1 MAQTLN
7 VKTVAIIGAG
17 VSGVSAAIHCK
28 RAGLDV
34 TVFERNSRVGGVWV
48 YDERISKDPAYP
60 SVVPSVGD
68 SPEYDS
74 LVRDRSGEDGPRR
87 VDSPIERDGSDPA
100 KEEAAGD
107 DDLLLS
113 FAPPGPA
120 YIALKNNVSTVEME
134 LSTQKWKPGT
144 EEFVPHHVLAEYIQ
158 DTARANGILDVI
170 SFDTRVKHVE
180 KRGDKWIVDLDQ
192 VVGDRTISSTKDFDS
207 VVVAAGHYHACNV
220 PDIPGLADWKKHFP
234 TRVQH
239 SKRYRRPDQFKDQ
252 NVLLI
257 GAGVSSMDIARD
269 LSNARA
275 VFQSSRGGPYDLPE
289 SMLLENGARVDGV
302 EKFELD
308 DGAELSAD
316 GSIKGTVTLRSGRK
330 LCNLHHVIV
339 CTGYHVSLPF
349 MRQYHQDGVSAEQ
362 ASEEA
367 IVTNGQVTHNLH
379 KDIWYIP
386 DPSLAFIGVPYH
398 VATFS
403 LFEFQ
408 AVALSFV
415 LSGRSPLPS
424 REEMRDEYDERIR
437 EKGIGRNFHSLRGD
451 GREALYV
458 QELADYVNGQMSKR
472 GESGRMQAHSQSW
485 LEAYERRGARV
496 QAMRGQTRD
505 SHINEEVW
513 SRISGC

>member
-1 MAQTLN
+1 MAQLLS
-7 VKTVAIIGAG
+7 VKSVAIIGAG
-17 VSGVSAAIHCK
+17 VSGVSTAIHCK

-48 YDERISKDPAYP
+48 YDERRSKDPAYP
-60 SVVPSVGD
+60 STVPSAGD
-68 SPEYDS
+68 SPEYDT
-74 LVRDRSGEDGPRR
+74 LEEVT
-87 VDSPIERDGSDPA
+87 DS
-100 KEEAAGD
+100 D
-107 DDLLLS
+107 DIALS

-120 YIALKNNVSTVEME
+120 YVALKNNVSTIEME

-158 DTARANGILDVI
+158 ETARANGVLDVV

-180 KRGDKWIVDLDQ
+180 KTGDKWTINIDQ
-192 VVGDRTISSTKDFDS
+192 IEGDRTISSTKEFDA

-220 PDIPGLADWKKHFP
+220 PDIPGLAAWKKHFP
-234 TRVQH
+234 SRVQH
-239 SKRYRRPDQFKDQ
+239 SKRYARPDQFKDQ

-269 LSNARA
+269 LSQARA
-275 VFQSSRGGPYDLPE
+275 VFQSSRGGAYDLPE

-308 DGAELSAD
+308 DATELGTD
-316 GSIKGTVTLRSGRK
+316 GSIQGSVTLRSGRK
-330 LCNLHHVIV
+330 LCNVHQVIV

-349 MRQYHQDGVSAEQ
+349 MRQFHRDGVRAEN
-362 ASEEA
+362 AGEEA

-408 AVALSFV
+408 AVALSLVF
-415 LSGRSPLPS
+415 SGRAALPS
-424 REEMRDEYDERIR
+424 RENMRKEYQERIER
-437 EKGIGRNFHSLRGD
+437 KGTGRNFHSLKGRGA
-451 GREALYV
+451 EALYV
-458 QELADYVNGQMSKR
+458 RELADYVNEQMSRR
-472 GESGRMQAHSQSW
+472 GETGRMQAHSRTW
-485 LEAYERRGARV
+485 LEAYDRRAARM
-496 QAMRGQTRD
+496 QAVLGQTREP
-505 SHINEEVW
+505 HIHERVW
-513 SRISGC
+513 GRMSGC